1 MKDKSQY
8 TLDISWLLWQFA
20 YFEFELHLYLS
31 SFEFWWDTELQTK
44 RKTFFNWNWGI
55 FVFFIIINRRR
66 YLSYTHVHL
75 PSNRVVG
82 TWGPDFADCFN
93 PRGGGVRLCTLHFY
107 SPHLPMDFQTF
118 PRPCFKSCTRK
129 WIHWSFSSFAYLPF
143 CLIHMPFFT
152 FIKWDLIPFCIYCV
166 LYFVLSFNST
176 IISVVWF
183 QATKVRTV

>member
-1 MKDKSQY
+1 MKDKTQY

-20 YFEFELHLYLS
+20 YFEFELHLS

-82 TWGPDFADCFN
+82 TWGCLGGRRGDITSS
-93 PRGGGVRLCTLHFY
+93 PRGGGQIMPTTFLLPLPRIFRPSYGPVSNHAQGNGFTGLFLPLPIYRSVSFICPSLQNVRFY
-107 SPHLPMDFQTF
+107 PV
-118 PRPCFKSCTRK
+118 
-129 WIHWSFSSFAYLPF
+129 
-143 CLIHMPFFT
+143 
-152 FIKWDLIPFCIYCV
+152 CIYFV
-166 LYFVLSFNST
+166 LYFICT
-176 IISVVWF
+176 IF
-183 QATKVRTV
+183 